1 MAPTGTKDYYK
12 SLGVSRESGE
22 EEIQQAYRK
31 LALKYH
37 PDKNAGDAKAEA
49 KFKEISEAYEVLS
62 DPEKRKMYDL
72 RGADGLKD
80 MGYEG
85 FSSTDDIF
93 THFGDLFSDL
103 FGGGGARGGGGG
115 GFGQDPFGG
124 RGFRQRVA
132 IPRRGQDIRHRVSIS
147 FEEAALGT
155 SRELRTGAS
164 GGQTLSVKIPAAV
177 DDDAVL
183 RLSAQGQP
191 GTNGGPQGDLL
202 LEIQIGK
209 HPELTRDGLHI
220 RSTATVTVKTALLG
234 GSVDVRTLHGTIAL
248 KIPPLTSSDALLR
261 LRGQGIKTAKGQG
274 DHLVRV
280 AISMPKEL
288 PDDVKKAL
296 EELPE

>member
-12 SLGVSRESGE
+12 SLGVTRESDDQ
-22 EEIQQAYRK
+22 EIQQAYRK
-31 LALKYH
+31 LALQYH

-85 FSSTDDIF
+85 FASTDDIF
-93 THFGDLFSDL
+93 AHFGDLFSDL
-103 FGGGGARGGGGG
+103 FGGGARGGG
-115 GFGQDPFGG
+115 FETRDPFGG
-124 RGFRQRVA
+124 RGFRQRA
-132 IPRRGQDIRHRVSIS
+132 APPRRGQDIRHRVSIS

-155 SRELRTGAS
+155 SRELRTGVS

-177 DDDAVL
+177 DDGAVL

-191 GTNGGPQGDLL
+191 GSHGGPQGDLL
-202 LEIQIGK
+202 LEIQINK
-209 HPELTRDGLHI
+209 HPEFTRDGLDI
-220 RSTATVTVKTALLG
+220 RSTATVPVRTALLG

-261 LRGQGIKTAKGQG
+261 LRGQGIKTARAQG

-280 AISMPKEL
+280 AIAMPKEIS
-288 PDDVKKAL
+288 DDLKKAL
-296 EELPE
+296 EELPG